1 MRRHLRLVV
10 ALALALIGL
19 IWPPAFVGQEDSTDQ
34 PKKSETESRRNVT
47 PPRPIHTP
55 DPDYDE
61 ASRKA
66 KVQGTVVLSALVAE
80 NGKPQD
86 IKVARSLNPTLDQKA
101 IEAVS
106 RWRFAPATKDGKP
119 VAVRLQ
125 VEVTFRLH

>member
-10 ALALALIGL
+10 LALALIGL
-19 IWPPAFVGQEDSTDQ
+19 TWPPAFFGQEGSTNQ
-34 PKKSETESRRNVT
+34 PKNSETESRRNVT

-55 DPDYDE
+55 DPDYDK
-61 ASRKA
+61 ASRQA
-66 KVQGTVVLSALVAE
+66 KVQGTVVLSTLVAE
-80 NGKPQD
+80 DGKPQD
-86 IKVARSLNPTLDQKA
+86 IKVARSLNPALDQKA

-125 VEVTFRLH
+125 VEVTFRLY